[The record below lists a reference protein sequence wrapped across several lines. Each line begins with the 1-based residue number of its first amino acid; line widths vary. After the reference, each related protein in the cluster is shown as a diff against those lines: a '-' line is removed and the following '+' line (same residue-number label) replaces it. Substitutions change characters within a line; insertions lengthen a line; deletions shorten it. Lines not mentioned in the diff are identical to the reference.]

1 MKRDHAY
8 IERMAEPLASDGVL
22 SANELLQLSFPDRQV
37 ELVRGRLVVREP
49 PGLRHGFVAARLARL
64 LANHVA
70 DHDLGIVVASE
81 TGFRLSSDPD
91 TVRAADAAFI
101 RRDRVP
107 DPLPYGYAALAPDL
121 VAEVLSPGDRPGE
134 VMNKVGDWLNAGCRL
149 VWVIDPARRRAL
161 VYCADGS
168 VSLLAEQDRLDGEDV
183 LPGFSSALGDVL

>member
-1 MKRDHAY
+1 
-8 IERMAEPLASDGVL
+8 
-22 SANELLQLSFPDRQV
+22 
-37 ELVRGRLVVREP
+37 
-49 PGLRHGFVAARLARL
+49 LARL

-161 VYCADGS
+161 VYRADGS
-168 VSLLAEQDRLDGEDV
+168 VSLLAERDALDGEDV
-183 LPGFSSALGDVL
+183 LLGFSSALVDVL